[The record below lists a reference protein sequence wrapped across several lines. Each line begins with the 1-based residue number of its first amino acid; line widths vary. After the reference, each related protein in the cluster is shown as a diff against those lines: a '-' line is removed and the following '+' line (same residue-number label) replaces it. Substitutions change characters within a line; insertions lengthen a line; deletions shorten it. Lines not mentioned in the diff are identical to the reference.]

1 MPNSESTLVP
11 KITGGIALLEHIFST
26 NPLDRAEVERRDSA
40 WLAQALSHPDSRFL
54 PFHRLN
60 VLVRRQSDAAATLV
74 WRSSASLPVADA
86 NIPPVLLG
94 ISDGVAHFA
103 YDLSHVHE
111 PQQALALD
119 EEHRFE
125 DCRTAAMSLPTP
137 STGVVAQARAQLNWH
152 RNHRYCGACG
162 AETIATRGGQ
172 ARHCGGCNRD
182 HFPRTDPVAIML
194 VVDGD
199 ECLLGQPKGPLVR
212 TGMYSAL
219 AGFIDQGE
227 SIEEAVRR
235 EVMEE
240 AGIRVGAVSYHSSQP
255 WPFPS
260 SLMIGCHAH
269 AISSE
274 IHIDSKEMHDVRWCS
289 RVEVQ
294 DALNNNS
301 PTLKVPGP
309 IAIAHH
315 LIAAWA
321 NNDVGF

>member
-1 MPNSESTLVP
+1 M
-11 KITGGIALLEHIFST
+11 LEHIFST
-26 NPLDRAEVERRDSA
+26 NPFNRAEVERRDPS
-40 WLAQALSHPDSRFL
+40 WLAQALKDPDSLFL

-60 VLVRRQSDAAATLV
+60 VLVRRQSDVSADLV

-86 NIPPVLLG
+86 NSPPVLLG
-94 ISDGVAHFA
+94 LSDGVPHFA

-111 PQQALALD
+111 PQRALALD
-119 EEHRFE
+119 EEYRFE
-125 DCRTAAMSLPTP
+125 DCRTAAASLPMP
-137 STGVVAQARAQLNWH
+137 STGIVAQARSQLAWH
-152 RNHRYCGACG
+152 RDHRYCGVCG
-162 AETIATRGGQ
+162 AETFASRGGQ
-172 ARHCGGCNRD
+172 ARHCESCERD

-194 VVDGD
+194 IVNGD

-227 SIEEAVRR
+227 TIEEAVRR

-260 SLMIGCHAH
+260 SLMIGCHAR
-269 AISSE
+269 ATSLE
-274 IHIDSKEMHDVRWCS
+274 IKMDGKEMHDVRWCNRS
-289 RVEVQ
+289 EVR
-294 DALNNNS
+294 DALGNNS

-321 NNDVGF
+321 NNDAGF